1 MLYFNSN
8 ISTSFLDILTDKII
22 DLGLEINKYR
32 LDFIN
37 ELQPFIEKNYQ
48 SIALKPGL
56 KLLYNSDYNNKT
68 KEQLQKEY
76 NKTKDRDMALGK
88 TNIGI
93 HHDDFIFELNGKI
106 MKDFSSEGE
115 QKNAIIS
122 LKMAEI
128 DIFEAKKNVTPI
140 LILDDLFSELDKKK
154 INNILEFINDDI
166 QTFITTTE
174 LNKLSKKIKNGS
186 TIFKIKNGIVKE
198 EKYEK

>member
-1 MLYFNSN
+1 M
-8 ISTSFLDILTDKII
+8 
-22 DLGLEINKYR
+22 
-32 LDFIN
+32 DFIN

-122 LKMAEI
+122 LKMAVI